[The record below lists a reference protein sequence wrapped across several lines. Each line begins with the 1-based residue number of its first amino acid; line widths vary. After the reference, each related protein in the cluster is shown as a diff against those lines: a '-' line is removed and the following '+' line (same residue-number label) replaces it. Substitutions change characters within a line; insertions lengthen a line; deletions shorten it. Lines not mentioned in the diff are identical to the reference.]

1 MPGSQPVVSSSPTTS
16 SVAAPAN
23 NMISNLT
30 TNLFNALSAATVT
43 SSDNI
48 TNGAGIKR
56 PHPLDETTL
65 SVKKY
70 KEASLS
76 QLLCME
82 LVLNILLFVALTSS
96 TKTVPTTSV
105 AKSTAVRTVP
115 VTGKRRGPNGK

>member
-16 SVAAPAN
+16 SVTAPAN

-48 TNGAGIKR
+48 TNGGGIKR

-76 QLLCME
+76 QLLRME
-82 LVLNILLFVALTSS
+82 LVYNILLFVALTSS